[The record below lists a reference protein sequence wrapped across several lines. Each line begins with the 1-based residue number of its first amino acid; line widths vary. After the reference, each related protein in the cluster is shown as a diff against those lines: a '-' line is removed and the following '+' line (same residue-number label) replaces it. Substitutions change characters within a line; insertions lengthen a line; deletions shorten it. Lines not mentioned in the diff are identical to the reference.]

1 MNRLRVSV
9 TSLLILKGCAS
20 VEDMAAALVQ
30 SVESPPNQVR
40 MVDVP
45 SIRSAI
51 STTPRKI
58 AGARTVSE

>member
-9 TSLLILKGCAS
+9 TSLLILKRCAS
-20 VEDMAAALVQ
+20 LEDMAAALVQ

-45 SIRSAI
+45 SIKSGT